1 MQHINNKAEFEQ
13 LIKENN
19 NVVIDF
25 YATWC
30 GPCKMLAPIIEQ
42 VANEV
47 SHVKIVKVDVDVA
60 GDLAELFGI
69 TSIPTVVYIKN
80 QKLELRELGFKPK
93 AAIFIPCKV
102 KSSIELCNSFISLV
116 KNGASPPVAINVKEE
131 SNSI

>member
-1 MQHINNKAEFEQ
+1 MQHINNKADFEQ

-69 TSIPTVVYIKN
+69 TSIPSVVYIKN

-93 AAIFIPCKV
+93 AAILV
-102 KSSIELCNSFISLV
+102 NIS
-116 KNGASPPVAINVKEE
+116 KIFG
-131 SNSI
+131 

>member
-93 AAIFIPCKV
+93 TGILDNINKIF
-102 KSSIELCNSFISLV
+102 
-116 KNGASPPVAINVKEE
+116 G
-131 SNSI
+131 